1 MNTQQAKFVD
11 SLTKGNNITD
21 SAKIAGYNQDY
32 ASRLISKSK
41 IKEALHKAGLTD
53 SVLANTIKTNIES
66 GVGVKATADTAT
78 KNVEL
83 ALRLKGYLD
92 KPDNQ
97 TLNQVNVQ
105 INEYKQL
112 SNDELQAEI
121 EATNSEISEL
131 KTSPDAI

>member
-11 SLTKGNNITD
+11 GLTKGLNMTD
-21 SAKIAGYNQDY
+21 SARIAGYNPKY
-32 ASRLISKSK
+32 AGRLLAKSRIQK
-41 IKEALHKAGLTD
+41 ALSKAGLTD
-53 SVLANTIKTNIES
+53 NVLANTIKTNIES

-112 SNDELQAEI
+112 SNNELQAEI